1 MISVRINRRRE
12 KEGRAGSYVSL
23 SPDMDD
29 DGLGR
34 DGFSGEFCQSFK
46 PLIPMDPKLSPK
58 IEEGTLLTRSIGSA
72 LP

>member
-1 MISVRINRRRE
+1 M
-12 KEGRAGSYVSL
+12 SL

-34 DGFSGEFCQSFK
+34 DGFSGEFRQSFK
-46 PLIPMDPKLSPK
+46 PLMPMDPKLSPK